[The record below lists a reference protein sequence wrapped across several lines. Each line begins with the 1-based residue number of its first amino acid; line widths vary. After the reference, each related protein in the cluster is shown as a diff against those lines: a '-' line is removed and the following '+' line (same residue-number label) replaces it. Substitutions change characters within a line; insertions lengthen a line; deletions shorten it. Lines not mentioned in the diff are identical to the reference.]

1 MPCSVIR
8 AVHHGSAWQKGD
20 TRLVGKVCELC
31 RVRKLINQFSYSAEF
46 AHFTHKSCITFLP
59 CTAVVHSPD
68 HTTRHFKS
76 STYPEAPSTVSLPL
90 SASVQHINDNTT
102 PA

>member
-31 RVRKLINQFSYSAEF
+31 RVRKLINQPCSRLRAAWTCSRLVGNGRVEAFLFSWFWELVWQPGSDDTLLQEQ
-46 AHFTHKSCITFLP
+46 L
-59 CTAVVHSPD
+59 
-68 HTTRHFKS
+68 
-76 STYPEAPSTVSLPL
+76 
-90 SASVQHINDNTT
+90 
-102 PA
+102 

>member
-31 RVRKLINQFSYSAEF
+31 RVRKLINQPCSRLRAAWTCSRLVGNGRVEA
-46 AHFTHKSCITFLP
+46 FLSVGFGNWFGNQEEMIP
-59 CTAVVHSPD
+59 CLQ
-68 HTTRHFKS
+68 
-76 STYPEAPSTVSLPL
+76 E
-90 SASVQHINDNTT
+90 
-102 PA
+102 

>member
-31 RVRKLINQFSYSAEF
+31 RVRKLINQPCSRLRAAWTCSRLDGNGRVEAFLFSLVLG
-46 AHFTHKSCITFLP
+46 TGL
-59 CTAVVHSPD
+59 V
-68 HTTRHFKS
+68 TRKR
-76 STYPEAPSTVSLPL
+76 
-90 SASVQHINDNTT
+90 
-102 PA
+102 